1 MLFQTPKL
9 TLAILQMQV
18 KITQNMKYCSLAAI
32 VSVILLIVLNLF
44 VQVIVSV
51 MVRMWDITVQGYTTS

>member
-1 MLFQTPKL
+1 
-9 TLAILQMQV
+9 MQV

-32 VSVILLIVLNLF
+32 VSVILLIVLNIF